1 MHGAGVLRLGG
12 CLRRCRAL
20 RLGTWLRPRT
30 PAETKGRGDPGAPG
44 VGGGELGGS
53 GPSQGPGLEY
63 PGLPQGG
70 EGAEGG
76 LPAMPEGPAAG
87 CGLRTRGTEALR
99 EDPASRAEHLGKPLA
114 ARLPRKT
121 AWRLGREIPWF
132 QRSWGHLCHR
142 TFFLLPP
149 GWKAP
154 FERHHPGER
163 PVDVRPVEC
172 GRARRRPCVFA
183 VTGL

>member
-20 RLGTWLRPRT
+20 LLGTWLRPRT

-44 VGGGELGGS
+44 VGGGELGAAAQARVLDWSTLGCRK
-53 GPSQGPGLEY
+53 E
-63 PGLPQGG
+63 
-70 EGAEGG
+70 ERVRREG
-76 LPAMPEGPAAG
+76 LPAVPEGPAASY
-87 CGLRTRGTEALR
+87 GLRTRGTEALR

-114 ARLPRKT
+114 ATLPRKT

-142 TFFLLPP
+142 TFLLPP

-183 VTGL
+183 VTRL